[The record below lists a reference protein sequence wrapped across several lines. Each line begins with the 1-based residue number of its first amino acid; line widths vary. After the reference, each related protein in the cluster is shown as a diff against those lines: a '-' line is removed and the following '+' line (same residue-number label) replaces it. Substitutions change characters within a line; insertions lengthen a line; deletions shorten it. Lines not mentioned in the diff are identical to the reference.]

1 MRTLLIGLG
10 LALGLAGLGIDA
22 WFVLPAQMT
31 VSDTN
36 PVAQGLVG
44 ALVYYWTFFT
54 HVTNLWLV
62 LTYAAV
68 LSRWRG
74 LSLFASPTAMASAA
88 AFITL
93 VMIFFH
99 VMLAPTL
106 NMTGWMLW
114 ASYMLHYAAPV
125 IYLVY
130 WFAFAPH
137 GALRWS
143 SLWPML
149 LPGVVYVAWVL
160 LRGAVVHDYPYDI
173 LNADKQGYGG
183 VAIGVAI
190 LLVAVS
196 LFSLLLI
203 AFDRWRG
210 RRASAA

>member
-1 MRTLLIGLG
+1 MRTLLIVLG

-22 WFVLPAQMT
+22 RFVLPAQMT
-31 VSDTN
+31 ASEAN

-74 LSLFASPTAMASAA
+74 LSAFAAPISMASAA

-106 NMTGWMLW
+106 NMTGWLLW
-114 ASYMLHYAAPV
+114 ASYMLHYAAPA

-130 WFAFAPH
+130 WFVFAPH
-137 GALRWS
+137 GSLRWS
-143 SLWPML
+143 SLGPIL

-173 LNADKQGYGG
+173 LNADKAGYGG

-190 LLVAVS
+190 LLLAVS
-196 LFSLLLI
+196 IFSLLLI
-203 AFDRWRG
+203 AYDRWRG
-210 RRASAA
+210 RSAAAA